1 MKNDTQLYSK
11 KVKAIE
17 VKPNKSISQLLE
29 DMSHTGFQG
38 RSLSEA
44 VKVLEAMI
52 KDKDTTILMGYTAS
66 LSTTGQ
72 WKMIQWLI
80 ENRFIDIL
88 VPTGANISEDIVE
101 GMGHSYYQ
109 CKPTVDNEFFFKNSL
124 NRYYD
129 LFGKEGDYIEMTQLI
144 ADFVLTL
151 EENRPYSS
159 REFLYLCGLY
169 MAEKGVDCIIAT
181 AAKHGV
187 PIFCPALVDSPHG
200 DAIMIAR
207 GKGFRLILD
216 NAQDYY
222 EFLNLGN
229 QTIDTG
235 VLYIG
240 GGVPKDFIQLFAVT
254 GNLLYPDF
262 KVPGRKQT
270 HKREGNFEEY
280 SYPHKYAVQIT
291 TDSPQW
297 GSLSGCTFDEAVS
310 WGKEDPQGMY
320 AQCYCDATIGLPIVT
335 HALSE
340 RIKQKRKGID
350 FSKHF
355 KMDGQL
361 HKARS
366 KEVVLA

>member
-1 MKNDTQLYSK
+1 MKTNDKDLYAK

-17 VKPNKSISQLLE
+17 VKPKPLSQLLD
-29 DMSHTGFQG
+29 DMAQTGFQG
-38 RSLSEA
+38 RSLAEA
-44 VKVLEAMI
+44 VKVYEAMI
-52 KDKDTTILMGYTAS
+52 KDKDATIVMGYAAS

-72 WKMIQWLI
+72 WKLIKWLI
-80 ENRFIDIL
+80 ENRYIDIL

-101 GMGHSYYQ
+101 AMGYSYYQ
-109 CKPTVDNEFFFKNSL
+109 CKPSVDNEFFFKNSL

-129 LFGKEGDYIEMTQLI
+129 LFGKESDYIEMTQLL
-144 ADFVLTL
+144 ADFVFTL
-151 EENRPYSS
+151 EADRPYSS
-159 REFLYLCGLY
+159 REFLYLCGLWL
-169 MAEKGVDCIIAT
+169 AEKGIDCIVSA

-187 PIFCPALVDSPHG
+187 PIFCPALVDSPYG
-200 DAIMIAR
+200 DAMMIAR

-222 EFLNLGN
+222 EFLSLGN
-229 QTIDTG
+229 STVETG
-235 VLYIG
+235 VVYIG

-262 KVPGRKQT
+262 KVPNRKQV

-310 WGKEDPQGMY
+310 WGKEDPQGQY
-320 AQCYCDATIGLPIVT
+320 VQCYCDATIGLPIVT
-335 HALSE
+335 HALAE
-340 RIKQKRKGID
+340 RVKQKRQGID
-350 FSKHF
+350 FTDIF
-355 KMDGQL
+355 KL
-361 HKARS
+361 NETKA
-366 KEVVLA
+366 KLAVTA